1 MPRVSR
7 RKFVLEMLDTNI
19 RAQTILDDN
28 FESDDEEDVQASKR
42 RRMLSGSDSEESD
55 EDDGPKYPVEFSN
68 KICTEFKTT
77 CWIPKHQLGWIPKT
91 FGIGIRDSKQV
102 VLGFSCFC
110 SNSYCKKD
118 LPLYWRSACCR
129 KKKKW
134 KECPAP
140 TSLC

>member
-91 FGIGIRDSKQV
+91 FGIRIRDSKQV
-102 VLGFSCFC
+102 VLGFSF
-110 SNSYCKKD
+110 
-118 LPLYWRSACCR
+118 LLQ
-129 KKKKW
+129 
-134 KECPAP
+134 
-140 TSLC
+140 